1 MNQNQIHIGVQTS
14 IAELQSSPQIESLE
28 NARNVIL
35 NSAYFAKHIFI
46 SESDVKLQLLSE
58 LTLTIKNLFIS
69 KKMNLCDSLEMKFI

>member
-1 MNQNQIHIGVQTS
+1 MNRNQIHIGVQTS
-14 IAELQSSPQIESLE
+14 IVALQSLPQIESLE
-28 NARNVIL
+28 NARNVISS
-35 NSAYFAKHIFI
+35 SAYFVKHIFI